1 MEFPTFTEL
10 NNAVKADIDASGLT
24 DVRTPGTA
32 SEILVSSFL
41 AQLARNGGYIKRVH
55 ANGFVHN
62 ATGIYLDIHGEQY
75 GIRRREALPAVVFAA
90 DKNLRIKATRGT
102 LRDRLG
108 GVIPAG
114 TTVSTSDGKIEYE
127 IGETNVPAGVSELY
141 LTALSNNS
149 GPAGNVNPNEL
160 TTLSINVDGVEVTN
174 LDAINTGVG
183 RETDRQYRARLLSS
197 VQGNNSAS
205 EGAMVSAALSV
216 PGVTNAT
223 MVPEAFGINHPALVI
238 SGPDKVRAGLAARV
252 EAAVTPLLP
261 FGSRLT
267 VLTPTFR
274 ELDLTI
280 VVNVRDEFKN
290 DATKARI
297 RAVIQNQFFPHV
309 PGRDLRLDRLDQAI
323 TRAVESVLDLEL
335 SEIFID
341 GAEYGTEVIKTEQHE
356 QVILNTL
363 VIELV

>member
-10 NNAVKADIDASGLT
+10 NNTVKADIDASGLT

-41 AQLARNGGYIKRVH
+41 AQQARTAGYVKRVH

-75 GIRRREALPAVVFAA
+75 GIRRREALPAVVFAE

-102 LRDRLG
+102 LQDRLG
-108 GVIPAG
+108 STIPAG
-114 TTVSTSDGKIEYE
+114 TTVSTEDGAIEYE
-127 IGETNVPAGVSELY
+127 IGATNVPAGVSEMF
-141 LTALSNNS
+141 LTALSSNS
-149 GPAGNVNPNEL
+149 GPSGNVNPGEL
-160 TTLSINVDGVEVTN
+160 TVLSINVEDVEVTN
-174 LDAINTGVG
+174 LDAINTGVS
-183 RETDRQYRARLLSS
+183 RETDRQYRTRLLSS
-197 VQGNNSAS
+197 IQGNNSAS
-205 EGAMVSAALSV
+205 EGAMVSAALAV

-223 MVPEAFGINHPALVI
+223 LVPAAFGINHPAIVI
-238 SGPDKVRAGLAARV
+238 SGPNKVKAGLAARV
-252 EAAVTPLLP
+252 EAAIVPLLP
-261 FGSRLT
+261 FGSRIT

-280 VVNVRDEFKN
+280 VVNVQDSFKN

-297 RAVIQNQFFPHV
+297 RAVVQNQFFPHV
-309 PGRDLRLDRLDQAI
+309 PGTALRLDRLDQVI
-323 TRAVESVLDLEL
+323 TRTVDPVLDIEL
-335 SEIFID
+335 SEIYID

-356 QVILNTL
+356 QVVLNSL
-363 VIELV
+363 VIELI